1 MKLSLEEYSSWLDT
15 EVDKLVRPATS
26 KGRKLLD
33 EARGSIQEAERF
45 FGDLSK
51 KGDREMTTKKD
62 PVSYR
67 AARVIGHSARE
78 AYDSLSKI
86 QLPGEVTWDSLKA
99 ARDTLSLTSRSL
111 RDSRN
116 RTSGQLAGL
125 YILDMRSYGGF
136 VDRISRM
143 SEKLAQFLETEGVSL
158 QKARTLESILT
169 SVQDARRELSE
180 REHDRSNL
188 AKTSRQLTQEIHKL
202 ESERDEVSNRSP
214 LREVLEAEKRLR
226 AESKEF
232 RTVNLAHL
240 QRPLRK
246 LRDLSQRGEVPLG
259 VDEGAAL
266 EKYIGSPY
274 RSFLS
279 RESGRHLAAIL
290 QNMRSA
296 LQSGKMGFKPRKA
309 ARVKAQLD
317 QLLGGNTLSEKQ
329 QRGRALLSRRWTF
342 LKEPSCNK
350 LYLARKG
357 LIRRLEE
364 ARLQREETL
373 TRIRS
378 MEEVL
383 MVLSKRLDELLG
395 MTEARTAEYIGSRVD
410 IERAR
415 PSLPAD

>member
-15 EVDKLVRPATS
+15 EIDKLVRPATS

-33 EARGSIQEAERF
+33 ESRGSIQEAERF

-78 AYDSLSKI
+78 AYETFSKI
-86 QLPGEVTWDSLKA
+86 QLPEEVTWDSLKA
-99 ARDTLSLTSRSL
+99 ARDTLSLSARSL

-143 SEKLAQFLETEGVSL
+143 SEKLAQFLEAEGVSL
-158 QKARTLESILT
+158 QKARILEGILT
-169 SVQDARRELSE
+169 SVQDARNELSE
-180 REHDRSNL
+180 REHDRDNL
-188 AKTSRQLTQEIHKL
+188 AKTSQQLAEEIHKL
-202 ESERDEVSNRSP
+202 EAERDEVSNRSP

-226 AESKEF
+226 GESKEF
-232 RTVNLAHL
+232 RSVNLAHL

-246 LRDLSQRGEVPLG
+246 LRDLSQRGEAPLG
-259 VDEGAAL
+259 VDVRAAL

-279 RESGRHLAAIL
+279 RESGPHLAAIL
-290 QNMRSA
+290 HDLGSA

-329 QRGRALLSRRWTF
+329 QRGRELLSRRWTL
-342 LKEPSCNK
+342 LKDPSCK
-350 LYLARKG
+350 ELYVARKS
-357 LIRRLEE
+357 LLQRLEE
-364 ARLQREETL
+364 ARVRREETL

-378 MEEVL
+378 IEEML
-383 MVLSKRLDELLG
+383 TVLSKRLDELLE

-415 PSLPAD
+415 PSLPAS